1 MNGGAWWATFHG
13 IVRVGHDLA
22 TESLTLEPVNNV
34 VVISGGQQGDSAIHK
49 HESILPQTPP
59 PVVVISRN
67 LLWQKRTLLR
77 KNIG

>member
-13 IVRVGHDLA
+13 IIRVGHDLA
-22 TESLTLEPVNNV
+22 TKPLILEPVNNV
-34 VVISGGQQGDSAIHK
+34 VVISGGQQGDSAIHI
-49 HESILPQTPP
+49 HESILPQTPL

-67 LLWQKRTLLR
+67 LLWQKRNLLR